1 LRSSIVNRVSDVVE
15 QWFAREIL
23 VHEASLTRYLSRV
36 WPSHAEVA
44 DLRQEIYVR
53 VYEAALVAFPTHPK
67 AFLFTTARHLMTDRF
82 RRDRIV
88 FIGMRGDLDGL
99 NVLIDD
105 LSPEQRLSG
114 HQELGRLA
122 QAFDELPTKC
132 RTVMWLRKVE
142 QLSQREVAQR
152 LGVGEKAVEKQV
164 ARGMRLLAR
173 TVLAGES
180 ASARSEAE
188 IDDQESGHG

>member
-1 LRSSIVNRVSDVVE
+1 LCWSIVATVSEVVE

-23 VHEASLTRYLSRV
+23 IHEASLTRYLTRV
-36 WPSHAEVA
+36 WPSRADVA

-53 VYEAALVAFPTHPK
+53 VFEAALVAFPTHPK
-67 AFLFTTARHLMTDRF
+67 AFLFTTARHLMTDHY
-82 RRDRIV
+82 RRNRIV

-99 NVLIDD
+99 NVLIDER
-105 LSPEQRLSG
+105 SPEQRLSG

-122 QAFDELPTKC
+122 QAFDQLPQKC

-142 QLSQREVAQR
+142 QLSQREVAER

-164 ARGMRLLAR
+164 ARGMRLLAQS
-173 TVLAGES
+173 VLAAERTT
-180 ASARSEAE
+180 ARGEAE
-188 IDDQESGHG
+188 IDDPEADHG